1 MSNELVE
8 QQTKSA
14 QAVQTTSRM
23 EVGAIRERLNAVESL
38 MRGVMQKDIHFGVI
52 KGCGNKPTLL
62 KPGAEM
68 LGMMFR
74 LSPKL
79 EVKIT
84 NMPNGHREYSVTC
97 TLVHIPTGEIWAEGV
112 GSCSTMESKYRWR
125 SGEAIDTGRTVPKAY
140 WDAKNAGDY
149 KKMASLLGGPNFVA
163 KRSGSS
169 YTIHEKSGERVE
181 NPDIADCY
189 NTCLKMAKKRAQI
202 DSTLSALGCS
212 HMFTQDIED
221 LPMGMYDD
229 GPAHIDYEE
238 VPPNHQSN
246 NQPPAD
252 ATVDQA
258 KAAMEKAA
266 ADARKE
272 KRAATE
278 EDRPAF
284 VDFIQTAGAA
294 LGTFEPIIDIM
305 VSHGY
310 DTPEAVAPMDFRSIM
325 KAVKA
330 LLPK

>member
-8 QQTKSA
+8 LQTKST

-23 EVGAIRERLNAVESL
+23 EVSAIRDRLNAVETL

-74 LSPKL
+74 LSPRLKM
-79 EVKIT
+79 EIT

-97 TLVHIPTGEIWAEGV
+97 NMVHIATGELWAEGV

-125 SGEAIDTGRTVPKAY
+125 SGEAIDTGRPVPKAY

-149 KKMASLLGGPNFVA
+149 KKMAQLLGGPNFVA
-163 KRSGSS
+163 KKTAAGF
-169 YTIHEKSGERVE
+169 TIHEKSGEKAE

-202 DSTLSALGCS
+202 DATLSALGCS

-221 LPMGMYDD
+221 LPVGMYDD
-229 GPAHIDYEE
+229 GPARIDHEE
-238 VPPNHQSN
+238 LTPEYSE
-246 NQPPAD
+246 QPPAN
-252 ATVDQA
+252 ATAQQA
-258 KAAMEKAA
+258 AQAMHNAQK
-266 ADARKE
+266 KE
-272 KRAATE
+272 KKAATE
-278 EDRPAF
+278 EDRPDF
-284 VDFIQTAGAA
+284 VSFLQSAGATLA
-294 LGTFEPIIDIM
+294 TFEPIIAVIRDF
-305 VSHGY
+305 GY
-310 DTPEAVAPMDFRSIM
+310 DTPEAVAPMDFRPIVNE
-325 KAVKA
+325 VKK
-330 LLPK
+330 LLPAK